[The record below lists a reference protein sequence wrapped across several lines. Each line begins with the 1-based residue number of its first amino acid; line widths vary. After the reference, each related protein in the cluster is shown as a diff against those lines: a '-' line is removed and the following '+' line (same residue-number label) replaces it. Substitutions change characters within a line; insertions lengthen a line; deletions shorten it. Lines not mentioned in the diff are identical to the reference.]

1 MLGSLTRPL
10 TQNLY
15 AYCGNNPLNYID
27 PSGHDWWS
35 DLGDGLSNA
44 WSQVTNWAENTS
56 QQIGNWFDARTQEA
70 SHYLTEKIDQ
80 AKEKITAV
88 KCMDWKSFS
97 RGLVYELLYNT
108 STTIMS
114 PVDMLITISGVNL
127 PTFRELVQDDYLISG
142 DPYMYYLGKV
152 TGDVIAL
159 AIGVAAT
166 VKGVL
171 GTIAGVTG
179 GALLSVPSLGTSVVI
194 GGATVAVSITEA
206 AAGGILVANSAA
218 ALSTNLN
225 HLSFYEKMR
234 ETSST
239 GKGDS
244 DSNKNKIPDNDS
256 ITGHIF
262 RDAEG
267 HIPDTPENRALLEDV
282 ANDSANFRGTDKY
295 GNEWY
300 TKIQSD
306 GSQVWVESRNGNIFE
321 GGINNTPKPW
331 NPETGLKKP

>member
-1 MLGSLTRPL
+1 M
-10 TQNLY
+10 
-15 AYCGNNPLNYID
+15 
-27 PSGHDWWS
+27 
-35 DLGDGLSNA
+35 
-44 WSQVTNWAENTS
+44 
-56 QQIGNWFDARTQEA
+56 
-70 SHYLTEKIDQ
+70 
-80 AKEKITAV
+80 
-88 KCMDWKSFS
+88 
-97 RGLVYELLYNT
+97 
-108 STTIMS
+108 
-114 PVDMLITISGVNL
+114 NL

-234 ETSST
+234 ETSSS

-244 DSNKNKIPDNDS
+244 SS
-256 ITGHIF
+256 ETITRGKS
-262 RDAEG
+262 
-267 HIPDTPENRALLEDV
+267 RA
-282 ANDSANFRGTDKY
+282 
-295 GNEWY
+295 
-300 TKIQSD
+300 
-306 GSQVWVESRNGNIFE
+306 
-321 GGINNTPKPW
+321 
-331 NPETGLKKP
+331 PETGTPGSVYEQVDNNGNVMSRTKYGSNGRPEYRDDLTGRPHYDKNTGQYLKQHRHNFTYNQNGQPTGGTVTPIPD